1 MRKIIENKKILRATL
16 SIVVLL
22 SMFIAP
28 ALISEGLHLIL
39 GDQNSS
45 LITFLYMPIY
55 IGFIVLI
62 YFKEM
67 KEEFKIFKNNIKYN
81 LENGVKYWLLGLV
94 FMIATNIV
102 ITLIIFKGQIAAN
115 QVLVEEQML
124 KAPVFTLLS
133 AIIFAPIIEEIIFRK
148 SIDKIFKSEITYIV
162 TSGVLFGFVHTV
174 ADLSSMS
181 YLLYMIPYACLGV
194 GFAIM
199 NNKTKTIFT
208 SITFHMIHNL
218 LVCGIFLLSR

>member
-1 MRKIIENKKILRATL
+1 MRKIVENKKILRIAL
-16 SIVVLL
+16 SIVIFL
-22 SMFIAP
+22 SMFIVP
-28 ALISEGLHLIL
+28 ALISQGLHLVL
-39 GDQNSS
+39 GEKNST

-55 IGFIVLI
+55 IGLLVLI
-62 YFKEM
+62 YLKEI
-67 KEEFKIFKNNIKYN
+67 KEEFKIFKNNIKSN
-81 LENGVKYWLLGLV
+81 METGLKYWLLGLV
-94 FMIATNIV
+94 LMIATNVV
-102 ITLIIFKGQIAAN
+102 ITLIIFKGQVAAN

-124 KAPVFTLLS
+124 KAPVFSLLS
-133 AIIFAPIIEEIIFRK
+133 AIIFAPLIEEIIFRK

-174 ADLSSMS
+174 ADLSNLS

-199 NNKTKTIFT
+199 NKKTKTIFT

-218 LVCGIFLLSR
+218 IVCSIFLLSR